1 MMWLPVVCGLC
12 GMWTSMLVWCGV
24 LCVVMW
30 CVGCAFVGGVGCSVA
45 MDIIVWFFWWE
56 VGGHAGLLDREG
68 MN

>member
-1 MMWLPVVCGLC
+1 
-12 GMWTSMLVWCGV
+12 MLVWCGV

-30 CVGCAFVGGVGCSVA
+30 CVGCALVGGVGCSVA